1 MWVLASHRVDVRCSG
16 RRGLLECHG
25 AQSHEKPPRE
35 PPCPGHVGS
44 PAHTT
49 PYREPSRRHETL
61 LENVAGKALVDGKD
75 RVRAAA
81 GHTSTQVH
89 VETRWW
95 RPNLKTPK
103 TPPKPHP
110 HRPPCHHTDRH
121 DQGQPPPNI
130 LQYVLLSAQSIGSGS
145 YLWCTMRGSTGTEG
159 CDRRQSATQVRQAW
173 PARQLGHPLPHQGLP
188 PTSSLHCT
196 ITHDHMQAQ
205 RPVAPGAHV

>member
-1 MWVLASHRVDVRCSG
+1 MARKVMRNPRGNHHVQATWGRLHTRHHTASQVEGMKPCLKTSLERPWWMVRTG
-16 RRGLLECHG
+16 Y
-25 AQSHEKPPRE
+25 AQQLGTLPPR
-35 PPCPGHVGS
+35 
-44 PAHTT
+44 
-49 PYREPSRRHETL
+49 YM
-61 LENVAGKALVDGKD
+61 
-75 RVRAAA
+75 
-81 GHTSTQVH
+81 
-89 VETRWW
+89 ETRWW

-110 HRPPCHHTDRH
+110 HRPPCHHTDQH

-173 PARQLGHPLPHQGLP
+173 PARQSGHPLPHQGLP

-205 RPVAPGAHV
+205 WPVAPGAHV